1 MNKSELLRLKAEI
14 FSDLSIVFE
23 KEKSVARVLDSMSR
37 LATSQADHLDRSK
50 LYPPGMVR

>member
-14 FSDLSIVFE
+14 YEDLAVVFE
-23 KEKSVARVLDSMSR
+23 KQPSVARILDSMSR